1 MQIQR
6 LLKFPNLWGM
16 HVGSTKGLQ
25 RIQHGSELT
34 ALLRWPFRFRYFW
47 DSCLIYVKKTIP
59 LWFHPWQFEWY
70 NSLKPT
76 SVPDKS
82 NTWTTS
88 SFPHGIYIL
97 QRTPTWTTGKLLTC
111 RTWSPAMFCRSFC
124 KTVPGCCWV
133 AWMLD
138 PKRIKFFQHS
148 GKHTSWIIRVIKV
161 FEMAQGHQLD
171 LAWKMPLM
179 MHGNAGNGQGATL
192 WGDQSAAH
200 KWQHAMS
207 PRCPTFWYKWFKTAV
222 LACDSTSA
230 RSPITAICHVL
241 SWPATN
247 TPAVAQCVPCLQLW
261 LEEWTWEGQAF
272 SWSYWMEIHSAN
284 SDWGR
289 NCLR

>member
-1 MQIQR
+1 MWAAQKGCKGFNMALKSPLCFSDLFVVATFKIPAWSMQR
-6 LLKFPNLWGM
+6 KLYPYD
-16 HVGSTKGLQ
+16 STL
-25 RIQHGSELT
+25 SSLN
-34 ALLRWPFRFRYFW
+34 
-47 DSCLIYVKKTIP
+47 V
-59 LWFHPWQFEWY
+59 Y

-88 SFPHGIYIL
+88 CFPHGIYIL

-111 RTWSPAMFCRSFC
+111 RTWGPAMFCRSFC

-138 PKRIKFFQHS
+138 PKRIKFFQRS
-148 GKHTSWIIRVIKV
+148 GKHTSWIIRIIKV

-230 RSPITAICHVL
+230 RSPITAICRVL
-241 SWPATN
+241 SWPATS

-272 SWSYWMEIHSAN
+272 SWSSWMEIHSAN

-289 NCLR
+289 NCLH